1 MSKLTAKGAC
11 SIIPKWRENETISDY
26 CNRVRDAWEYCKDES
41 FEEDK
46 FCRILKLY
54 LPGNAHQL
62 VKSLET
68 SAQLKV
74 ESILTQL
81 MNGLGRRTHEY
92 LQELSTT
99 RKDSNETHIAFAQRI
114 LRLYQQGT
122 GSTGALTEN
131 DKKLIVDF
139 FLRGLPANE
148 EASLR
153 LVASDTEM
161 TDVQLLAKR
170 ASRSRNPVIVNAILD
185 RFDPYEPFETSKLF

>member
-1 MSKLTAKGAC
+1 MSNLTIKGAC
-11 SIIPKWRENETISDY
+11 SIIPKWREDDTIADY

-46 FCRILKLY
+46 FCKIVKLY
-54 LPGNAHQL
+54 LPHNARQL
-62 VKSLET
+62 VNSLEK
-68 SAQLKV
+68 AEQVKV
-74 ESILTQL
+74 ESILKQL
-81 MNGLGRRTHEY
+81 TNGLGRREHDY

-99 RKDSNETHIAFAQRI
+99 RKDQNETHIAFAQRI
-114 LRLYQQGT
+114 RRLYQQGT
-122 GSTGALTEN
+122 SSTGALTEN
-131 DKKLIVDF
+131 DKKLMVDF

-161 TDVQLLAKR
+161 TDVQLLANR
-170 ASRSRNPVIVNAILD
+170 ASRSRNPVIVNAIHD

>member
-54 LPGNAHQL
+54 LPDNACQL
-62 VKSLET
+62 VRSLET

-81 MNGLGRRTHEY
+81 MDGLGRRKHDY

-99 RKDSNETHIAFAQRI
+99 RKDPNETHIAFAQRI
-114 LRLYQQGT
+114 RRLYQQGT

-131 DKKLIVDF
+131 DKKLMVNF

-148 EASLR
+148 ESSLR

-161 TDVQLLAKR
+161 TDVQLLANR
-170 ASRSRNPVIVNAILD
+170 ASRSRNPVIVNAIND
-185 RFDPYEPFETSKLF
+185 CFDPYEPFETSKLF